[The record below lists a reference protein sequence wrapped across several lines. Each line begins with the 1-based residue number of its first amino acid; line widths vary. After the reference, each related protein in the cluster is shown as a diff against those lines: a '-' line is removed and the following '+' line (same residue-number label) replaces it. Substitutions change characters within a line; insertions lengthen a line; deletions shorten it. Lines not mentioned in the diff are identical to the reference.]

1 MKRKANHY
9 RKRRGSGWAVL
20 ACSLLC
26 AVAVC
31 AGVYFW
37 LGGSLETVPAA
48 APPASAPPSSSQTGQ
63 AVSSL
68 PPESAP
74 DAASLPSS
82 GPEPEPEPEITTV
95 RVSASGDNLIHDGL
109 YLQAKKRAAA
119 AGKEG
124 YDFAALYEH
133 AASLYQNF
141 DLNLIN
147 VETLMSDELTPSAY
161 PRFCTPGD
169 CARELYRIGFRGFFL
184 SNNHIYDKD
193 GEGLASTLRFWD
205 SMPEDAFTSGLYA
218 DEQDFPMCEYNGI
231 SFAFLAYT
239 EMTNGLSTP
248 AGAEKSVIY
257 TSEEDVIHRQIE
269 QAREQADVVVV
280 SAHWGVENTHE
291 VTDGQRAFAQKLADW
306 GADIVIGTHPHVVQP
321 IETVTSSDGRE
332 VPVAYS
338 LGNFVSA
345 QDRVDNMIG
354 IVLGFEVTKTTQPG
368 GESEIA
374 IDNISATP
382 VVMFY
387 ERYYA
392 NMRLYLLRDYTD
404 ELAASHGLSGVTPAY
419 VRSMLEEIVAPEY
432 LRLD

>member
-1 MKRKANHY
+1 M
-9 RKRRGSGWAVL
+9 
-20 ACSLLC
+20 
-26 AVAVC
+26 
-31 AGVYFW
+31 
-37 LGGSLETVPAA
+37 
-48 APPASAPPSSSQTGQ
+48 
-63 AVSSL
+63 
-68 PPESAP
+68 
-74 DAASLPSS
+74 
-82 GPEPEPEPEITTV
+82 
-95 RVSASGDNLIHDGL
+95 
-109 YLQAKKRAAA
+109 
-119 AGKEG
+119 
-124 YDFAALYEH
+124 
-133 AASLYQNF
+133 
-141 DLNLIN
+141 
-147 VETLMSDELTPSAY
+147 
-161 PRFCTPGD
+161 
-169 CARELYRIGFRGFFL
+169 
-184 SNNHIYDKD
+184 
-193 GEGLASTLRFWD
+193 
-205 SMPEDAFTSGLYA
+205 
-218 DEQDFPMCEYNGI
+218 
-231 SFAFLAYT
+231 
-239 EMTNGLSTP
+239 
-248 AGAEKSVIY
+248 
-257 TSEEDVIHRQIE
+257 IHRQIE

-345 QDRVDNMIG
+345 QDRVDNMVG

>member
-1 MKRKANHY
+1 
-9 RKRRGSGWAVL
+9 
-20 ACSLLC
+20 
-26 AVAVC
+26 
-31 AGVYFW
+31 
-37 LGGSLETVPAA
+37 
-48 APPASAPPSSSQTGQ
+48 
-63 AVSSL
+63 
-68 PPESAP
+68 
-74 DAASLPSS
+74 
-82 GPEPEPEPEITTV
+82 
-95 RVSASGDNLIHDGL
+95 
-109 YLQAKKRAAA
+109 
-119 AGKEG
+119 
-124 YDFAALYEH
+124 
-133 AASLYQNF
+133 
-141 DLNLIN
+141 
-147 VETLMSDELTPSAY
+147 
-161 PRFCTPGD
+161 
-169 CARELYRIGFRGFFL
+169 
-184 SNNHIYDKD
+184 
-193 GEGLASTLRFWD
+193 
-205 SMPEDAFTSGLYA
+205 
-218 DEQDFPMCEYNGI
+218 MCEYNGI

-257 TSEEDVIHRQIE
+257 TSEEDVIRRQIE

-280 SAHWGVENTHE
+280 STHWGVENTHE
-291 VTDGQRAFAQKLADW
+291 VTDRQRAFAQKLADW

-321 IETVTSSDGRE
+321 IETVTSSGGRE

-345 QDRVDNMIG
+345 QDRVDNMVG